1 MKRVFVALIAGTVLS
16 GVAAAYAATL
26 PRANSNDGNTPVKS
40 APSKG
45 SASTLAATD

>member
-26 PRANSNDGNTPVKS
+26 PRVNSNDGNAPVKS
-40 APSKG
+40 APGKPG
-45 SASTLAATD
+45 TSTLAASD